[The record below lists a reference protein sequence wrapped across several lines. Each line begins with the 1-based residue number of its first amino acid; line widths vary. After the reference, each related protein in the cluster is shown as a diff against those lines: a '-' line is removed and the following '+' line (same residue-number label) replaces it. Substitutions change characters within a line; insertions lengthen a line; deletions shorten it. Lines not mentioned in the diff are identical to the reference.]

1 MNSNKIALLPE
12 YLLYLLILLLPFEE
26 LNTFGGLTITKL
38 IGLAFFICS
47 MVDPKRFYG
56 SIPSAFIVF
65 ALYISIGMIIDIFS
79 FPLEIASFNALV
91 RPLLMCVLMI
101 TTYNLSINRKFGH
114 LVMAICLSS
123 LIYGIAQLFELGGA
137 ATRIEGT
144 VIDGVS
150 ADRIAVLGGDE
161 NFAACFI
168 SLSVLAGIVYGFNLR
183 PSRWRY
189 RLPAL
194 ATSGIGFCALLKT
207 GSRGG
212 MLALFVGIAAI
223 VLTVAKG
230 TQRLQ
235 YALVVALLLGLLSV
249 GAMQSPA
256 FKARIISSVE
266 TGETAGRTDIWTE
279 SVRLFVDSPIYG
291 FGYRMHQ
298 FKLGE
303 RTGHEQRGT
312 HNLFLSVLLGSGL
325 LGLSLFLY
333 FYCQSFKA
341 IWLHKA
347 EGINAIVFVWFFMAL
362 AASLSI
368 NTEIAKWFWLL
379 VALAFSA
386 GKSRP
391 AASIWKNR
399 QPDHRGANWR
409 EPIASFSGPPFVA
422 RVCLEPEQ
430 TK

>member
-1 MNSNKIALLPE
+1 MIA
-12 YLLYLLILLLPFEE
+12 
-26 LNTFGGLTITKL
+26 
-38 IGLAFFICS
+38 
-47 MVDPKRFYG
+47 
-56 SIPSAFIVF
+56 
-65 ALYISIGMIIDIFS
+65 
-79 FPLEIASFNALV
+79 
-91 RPLLMCVLMI
+91 
-101 TTYNLSINRKFGH
+101 TYNLSVNYKFDRI
-114 LVMAICLSS
+114 VTAVCLSS
-123 LIYGIAQLFELGGA
+123 IIYAIVELFELGGEI
-137 ATRIEGT
+137 TRTDST
-144 VIDGVS
+144 VVDGVN

-168 SLSVLAGIVYGFNLR
+168 SLSVLAGIVYGFNLV

-194 ATSGIGFCALLKT
+194 TTSGIGFCALLKT

-399 QPDHRGANWR
+399 QRDDRDANWR
-409 EPIASFSGPPFVA
+409 EPVASLSGPPFVA
-422 RVCLEPEQ
+422 QVCPEPE
-430 TK
+430 